1 MAGILKNS
9 NPLGLTSL
17 NHVSR
22 NCADL
27 EKSVQFYET
36 VLGFVPI
43 KRPGSFDFDGAWLY
57 QAFCRLGIHLLQAE
71 KEGMENAILAGI
83 NREINPRDDHISFQ
97 CEDIVQVE
105 NSLRERNIKS
115 TRRVVEE
122 GGIKVDQ
129 LFFHDPDGFM
139 IEICNC
145 ERLPVEPLATSAA
158 VTAATCSSLRRC
170 SSLIKPVTTMI
181 PMAPTLATDTF
192 TQHLQADYRTSG
204 EQYAMC
210 V

>member
-1 MAGILKNS
+1 MLNIGLLNSRDQKLQRDLKN
-9 NPLGLTSL
+9 T
-17 NHVSR
+17 
-22 NCADL
+22 
-27 EKSVQFYET
+27 
-36 VLGFVPI
+36 
-43 KRPGSFDFDGAWLY
+43 RPCPPFAML
-57 QAFCRLGIHLLQAE
+57 
-71 KEGMENAILAGI
+71 
-83 NREINPRDDHISFQ
+83 Q

-105 NSLRERNIKS
+105 NYLQERNIKC
-115 TRRVVEE
+115 TRGVVEE
-122 GGIKVDQ
+122 GGIMVDQ

-158 VTAATCSSLRRC
+158 ATGATCSSLRRC
-170 SSLIKPVTTMI
+170 SSLIKPVTTII

>member
-1 MAGILKNS
+1 ML
-9 NPLGLTSL
+9 
-17 NHVSR
+17 
-22 NCADL
+22 
-27 EKSVQFYET
+27 
-36 VLGFVPI
+36 
-43 KRPGSFDFDGAWLY
+43 
-57 QAFCRLGIHLLQAE
+57 
-71 KEGMENAILAGI
+71 
-83 NREINPRDDHISFQ
+83 Q

-122 GGIKVDQ
+122 GGIMVDQ

-145 ERLPVEPLATSAA
+145 EKLPVEPLATSAA
-158 VTAATCSSLRRC
+158 VTAATCSSSLRRC
-170 SSLIKPVTTMI
+170 SSLIKPVTTII

-192 TQHLQADYRTSG
+192 TQHLQADYRTSS